1 MRREE
6 IELYDIQGL
15 VIRGFIEQLPYGF
28 YLLLH
33 IDDGASAR
41 RWLQQVLTRVTNC
54 KDEPKDCALNIA
66 FTHSGMKGLGVDEA
80 ALQTFPTPFIEGMS
94 DRLRARVLGD
104 EPAEWE
110 WGNNTGKSE
119 DILLIVFAS
128 TEAKLKDERAAIV
141 EMCRLRGVTPLRFLE
156 TIKQTECEHFGFRD
170 GISQPVMRGDK
181 GGKEKKATN
190 EPGEFVLG
198 YPDDYGYT
206 NYNPLVSEQSDTRS
220 LLRQPKKQ
228 DIKRGAEISKR
239 MLGMNGT
246 YLVFR
251 QLEQHVAQFWNFVRT
266 AAIANG
272 EPTERFAAKLIGRWR
287 SGAPLVTCSETDN
300 PESIERNELSLNKFN
315 YFKPDSHGL
324 LCPVGAHIRRANP
337 RDSLGPQKSFAIRSA
352 NHHRILRRG
361 RSYGARVNDKFI
373 DDGVSRGL
381 YFICINSDIER
392 QFEFVQQS
400 WINNTVFGGLYS
412 EVDPIS
418 HIGKDRVLTLPT
430 DPLRRQINRLE

>member
-1 MRREE
+1 
-6 IELYDIQGL
+6 
-15 VIRGFIEQLPYGF
+15 
-28 YLLLH
+28 
-33 IDDGASAR
+33 
-41 RWLQQVLTRVTNC
+41 
-54 KDEPKDCALNIA
+54 
-66 FTHSGMKGLGVDEA
+66 
-80 ALQTFPTPFIEGMS
+80 MS
-94 DRLRARVLGD
+94 DRLRARILGD
-104 EPAEWE
+104 VPAEWE

-128 TEAKLKDERAAIV
+128 TEAKLKDERAAIN
-141 EMCRLRGVTPLRFLE
+141 EMCRLGGVTRLRFLE
-156 TIKQTECEHFGFRD
+156 TTRQTEFEHFGFKD

-181 GGKEKKATN
+181 GGKKKKATN

-206 NYNPLVSEQSDTRS
+206 NYNPLVSQQSDTGS
-220 LLRQPKKQ
+220 LLRRPKKK
-228 DIKRGAEISKR
+228 DIKRGADIGKR

-266 AAIANG
+266 AAIENG
-272 EPTERFAAKLIGRWR
+272 EPTERLAAKLIGRWP
-287 SGAPLVTCSETDN
+287 SGASLVICSDADI
-300 PESIERNELSLNKFN
+300 PELIEPGKLSDPNKFK
-315 YFKPDSHGL
+315 YSKADAHGL

-337 RDSLGPQKSFAIRSA
+337 RDSLGPQKSFAIKSA

-361 RSYGARVNDKFI
+361 RSYGASVKNKFT

-381 YFICINSDIER
+381 YFICINADIER

-418 HIGKDRVLTLPT
+418 HIGNDRLLTLPT
-430 DPLRRQINRLE
+430 DPLRRQINRLKQQKPFVKVRGGAYFFLPGIRALQYLAALQ